1 MLYGASLLFPF
12 AGSAVDVAAFE
23 AAGIPDLAYFTDP
36 EQSVEV
42 EITVDAETGEPL
54 EVEFDEVDA
63 DLVDLCGPFQH
74 QHRHG

>member
-1 MLYGASLLFPF
+1 MLYGAGLLLPF
-12 AGSAVDVAAFE
+12 TGSAVDVAAFE
-23 AAGIPDLAYFTDP
+23 AAGIPELAYSTGP
-36 EQSVEV
+36 EQSVEI
-42 EITVDAETGEPL
+42 EITVDAGTGEPL